1 VALIK
6 ILDKPIPQVLIE
18 ARIVEATLNFNR
30 TIGVQWGGKGS
41 MSAATGNP
49 TGLSFPNSITM
60 TGGPTMGLTPSGSGN
75 FFVNIP
81 APAGA
86 GSGGGAIGISFGS
99 LSKALNLDLVL
110 SALETTGEGKV
121 ISSPRVSALDNK
133 EAKIEQGV
141 SIPFSTVSAS
151 GTQIQF
157 VDAKLSLTVT
167 PHVTPDNKIFMKI
180 TAQKNAPDT
189 SLLGATGQPSIRKN
203 EAQTEILLADG
214 ETAVIGGIL
223 TMDRGQTVDRIPFF
237 SDIPLIGWLFT
248 KKSVR
253 EEKRELI
260 IFITPKVIKQE
271 VL

>member
-1 VALIK
+1 
-6 ILDKPIPQVLIE
+6 VLIE
-18 ARIVEATLNFNR
+18 ARIVEASLNFNR
-30 TIGVQWGGKGS
+30 SIGVQWGGSGA

-49 TGLSFPNSITM
+49 TGFTFPSSIGV
-60 TGGPTMGLTPSGSGN
+60 TGGPTMGETPSGSGN
-75 FFVNIP
+75 FFVNLP

-86 GSGGGAIGISFGS
+86 GSGGAAVGISFGS

-121 ISSPRVSALDNK
+121 ISQPRVSALDNK
-133 EAKIEQGV
+133 EAKIEQGL
-141 SIPFSTVSAS
+141 SIPFSTVSAT

-167 PHVTPDNKIFMKI
+167 PHVTPDNKIFMMI
-180 TAQKNAPDT
+180 SATKNAPDT
-189 SLLGATGQPSIRKN
+189 SLLGASGQPSIRKN

-223 TMDRGQTVDRIPFF
+223 TIDRGTTIDKIPFF
-237 SDIPLIGWLFT
+237 GDIPLIGWLFT
-248 KKSVR
+248 KKTVR

-260 IFITPKVIKQE
+260 IFITPKIVKQE
-271 VL
+271 TV